1 MVSAEQFRSDAS
13 SSLSRRAVL
22 AGVGVGAVASLAG
35 CTGLAATG
43 DGTDTPADTASPTPT
58 PTSGGDGGSGADA
71 VHPRWGFIGE
81 TMDTPVPV
89 EADHSVELQIAARE
103 KGPVPMFYFDP
114 AGLFVEAGDVV
125 EFVFATPDHAV
136 TAFHPGLGRT
146 QRVPDGAPA
155 LSSPMMTAGSY
166 WLFRFETP
174 GVYDLYCPPHEQFGM
189 AMRVVVGE
197 ASGPGTE
204 PVSTERPA
212 HGQPR
217 PPMATAA
224 TVLND
229 DALAPANIVEKGS
242 VAWADVAAESKA
254 LQG

>member
-1 MVSAEQFRSDAS
+1 MVSDEQFPSDAS

-22 AGVGVGAVASLAG
+22 AGVGVGTVASLAG
-35 CTGLAATG
+35 CTGSAVSG
-43 DGTDTPADTASPTPT
+43 DEADTASPTPT
-58 PTSGGDGGSGADA
+58 PGGDGADA

-81 TMDTPVPV
+81 TMDTPAPV
-89 EADHSVELQIAARE
+89 EADHSVELLIAERAD
-103 KGPVPMFYFDP
+103 GPIPMFYFDP

-136 TAFHPGLGRT
+136 TAFHAGLGRA
-146 QRVPDGAPA
+146 QRVPDGVPA

-197 ASGPGTE
+197 ASGPATE
-204 PVSTERPA
+204 PVSTEPAA

-229 DALAPANIVEKGS
+229 DALTPVNVVEKGS
-242 VAWADVAAESKA
+242 VAWADVADESKA
-254 LQG
+254 LRE